1 MNLYKRGQTW
11 WCKFRVDNK
20 LYQYSCRTRNKN
32 EAQEIAAALHGDAV
46 REIFN
51 IPKKFKVVKN
61 LKECWEEYLKSL
73 VNAKTTL
80 ARKKVAA
87 SHFINAFGGMPVS
100 EITALK
106 IKEYQLTRRLEIME
120 TKKNL
125 EPDISFRS
133 VNLELSTL
141 SHLFNFCMEKA
152 YIDKN
157 PAAGIKKLYQGKRN
171 IYLSQEEQDRLISS
185 ASSHLRPFLAFSML
199 TGLRKSDALGL
210 KWDDVD
216 LKELAYKAWINKT
229 KKWEIYP
236 LSRAAGSILK
246 DMKKECEY
254 VFSFRGKKI
263 VDIKRAFNTA
273 VKKSGLSGK
282 AGLTPHALRHIFIT
296 RLTEKGVK
304 SKFIRDA
311 AGHMTEEMSERYK
324 HLSPDALRAELDK
337 AFD

>member
-11 WCKFRVDNK
+11 WCKFRIDNK
-20 LYQYSCRTRNKN
+20 LYQYSCKTRNKN

-46 REIFN
+46 RDKFN
-51 IPKKFKVVKN
+51 IPKRFKVKRN

-73 VNAKTTL
+73 INAKTTL
-80 ARKKVAA
+80 ARKKVA
-87 SHFINAFGGMPVS
+87 SGHFLKAFGS
-100 EITALK
+100 ILIEEITPAK
-106 IKEYQLTRRLEIME
+106 IKEYQLTRRLEIIE
-120 TKKNL
+120 SKKNL

-133 VNLELSTL
+133 INLELSTL

-152 YIDKN
+152 YIDIN
-157 PAAGIKKLYQGKRN
+157 PVAGIKKLYQGKRN
-171 IYLSQEEQDRLISS
+171 IYLSQEEQGRLISA
-185 ASSHLRPFLAFSML
+185 ASPHLRPFLAFSML

-210 KWDDVD
+210 KWNDVD
-216 LKELAYKAWINKT
+216 LKEMIYKVWINKT

-236 LSRAAGSILK
+236 LSRAAGSVLNDI
-246 DMKKECEY
+246 KKESEY
-254 VFSFRGKKI
+254 VFSYRGKKI
-263 VDIKRAFNTA
+263 GDIKRAFNTA
-273 VKKSGLSGK
+273 VKRAELSGK
-282 AGLTPHALRHIFIT
+282 TGLTPHALRHIFVT